1 MDTFA
6 PAMHFFRTNKNHFAD
21 EAFFLNAVRK
31 GESKAILYLQDK
43 SAGFTYKLLEQKR
56 LPRHLSGEVLNDAC
70 IILLKKLRAPEF
82 ELQSAKLSTYF
93 LEIIKYVVL
102 NKTRGRQYAGNTDI
116 DDQQHLQDN
125 TVQEYFERKEQI
137 ELIDQLFQK
146 IGPPCSDI
154 IRLKYLDGY
163 ADAAVV
169 AQQLSAYS
177 TVESLRVKRSDCM
190 KKLKDMA
197 KKAGHTEPEINVK
210 KK

>member
-1 MDTFA
+1 
-6 PAMHFFRTNKNHFAD
+6 MHLFRTGKNLFSD
-21 EAFFLNAVRK
+21 EAIFLNAVRK

-43 SAGFTYKLLEQKR
+43 SAGFMQKLLDQNH

-70 IILLKKLRAPEF
+70 IILLKKIRAPEF

-93 LEIIKYVVL
+93 LEIVKYVVL
-102 NKTRGRQYAGNTDI
+102 NKTRGRQYTRNADI
-116 DDQQHLQDN
+116 DDQQHLQDH
-125 TVQEYFERKEQI
+125 TVQEYFERKEHI
-137 ELIDQLFQK
+137 ELIDRLFQN

-163 ADAAVV
+163 ADEEVV

-190 KKLKDMA
+190 KKLKDMV
-197 KKAGHTEPEINVK
+197 KKAGLK
-210 KK
+210 